1 MRITFLAGTLGLGG
15 AERQLFHILG
25 ALRRYGAEVRL
36 LSLTQGEAWEQRIR
50 AEGVDVEWVGR
61 KASRLWR
68 LARIA
73 AALRRDRPD
82 IVQSQHFF
90 TNLYA
95 VGAARLAGCHEVCA
109 IRGDGLLEV
118 RRNGWLGRL
127 SLTAPRTLAANSRA
141 AIEHAVS
148 LGVPRER
155 LHWLPNVV
163 DTDQFRPVPAA
174 AGRPFTLL
182 WAGRLTPVKRADRFV
197 RLLAAVR
204 GATRRAVVGIVA
216 GDGPLRAALQGEA
229 ARLRLGSDC
238 LRFAGAAQDIA
249 NHLEGADVLVSTSDH
264 EGTPNVILEAMAAG
278 LPVVATAVGGVPDLV
293 LEGETGW
300 LFPAGAEEAMAG
312 AVTRLVEEPQRARA
326 AGERA
331 RMRAETV
338 HGLDALPAHLER
350 LYRAVIA

>member
-36 LSLTQGEAWEQRIR
+36 LSLTRGEAWEERIR
-50 AEGVDVEWVGR
+50 AEGVEVEWVGR
-61 KASRLWR
+61 RESRLLR

-95 VGAARLAGCHEVCA
+95 VGAARLAGCREVCA
-109 IRGDGLLEV
+109 IRGDGLIEV
-118 RRNGWLGRL
+118 RRNGWLGRM

-141 AIEHAVS
+141 AIEQAVS
-148 LGVPRER
+148 FGVPRER

-163 DTDQFRPVPAA
+163 DTDQFRPAPAPRR
-174 AGRPFTLL
+174 RPFTLL
-182 WAGRLTPVKRADRFV
+182 WAGRLAAVKSPDRFV
-197 RLLAAVR
+197 RLVAAVR
-204 GATRRAVVGIVA
+204 AATRCAVAGVVV
-216 GDGPLRAALQGEA
+216 GDGPLRDALQGEA
-229 ARLRLGSDC
+229 ERLGLGPDG
-238 LRFAGAAQDIA
+238 LRFAGAAREMA
-249 NHLEGADVLVSTSDH
+249 PRLLEADLLVSTSEH

-300 LFPAGAEEAMAG
+300 LFPPGEEAEMAR
-312 AVTRLVEEPQRARA
+312 AVTRLVEDPASARA
-326 AGERA
+326 AGARA
-331 RMRAETV
+331 RARAETV
-338 HGLDALPAHLER
+338 HGLDVLPAHLER